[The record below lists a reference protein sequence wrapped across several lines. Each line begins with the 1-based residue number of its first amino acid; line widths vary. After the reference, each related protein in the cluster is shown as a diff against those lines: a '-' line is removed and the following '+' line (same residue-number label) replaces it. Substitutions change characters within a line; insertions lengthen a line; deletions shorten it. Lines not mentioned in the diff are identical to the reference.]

1 MSLNSPKRIL
11 LVDDDSDHLFLT
23 KWMLER
29 GNPKL
34 HIDVAESGEEGLQKL
49 QEESFDC
56 VISDFEMKAGMNGVD
71 FLQSITNRKI
81 KIPFIM
87 ISSYNDA
94 LIKKLAIQQGANDF
108 ITKSNGEE
116 FIKGVI
122 NSVEK
127 AIESSKSNGENGFI
141 GKVQKFRVPLGEKR
155 YFNFFEQSPDLCIFV
170 RSDGLTIDEV
180 NGAAVNILGIGSELL
195 VGKEI
200 TELIEVRDKK
210 KFMRT
215 LLEVFS
221 GTNLTREIV
230 FVDSRRKRHLMSVS
244 GKAIRLDGTI
254 MGALLCARPMSR
266 AEAI

>member
-1 MSLNSPKRIL
+1 MSLKSPKRIL
-11 LVDDDSDHLFLT
+11 LVDDDCDHLFLT

-49 QEESFDC
+49 QEQNFDC
-56 VISDFEMKAGMNGVD
+56 VISDFEMKEGMSGVD
-71 FLQSITNRKI
+71 FLQTLASRKI

-94 LIKKLAIQQGANDF
+94 LIRKQAIQQGANDF

-116 FIKGVI
+116 FINGVI

-127 AIESSKSNGENGFI
+127 AIENSKSDGGNGFSREA
-141 GKVQKFRVPLGEKR
+141 KKFRLRFGEKR

-180 NGAAVNILGIGSELL
+180 NGAVVNILGIGSDSL
-195 VGKEI
+195 VGREI
-200 TELIEVRDKK
+200 TELIESRDKK
-210 KFMRT
+210 KLLKT

-221 GTNLTREIV
+221 GKGLTREIV
-230 FVDSRRKRHLMSVS
+230 FIDSRRERLLMSVS
-244 GKAIRLDGTI
+244 GTVIRLDGNI
-254 MGALLCARPMSR
+254 MGALLCARPVSR